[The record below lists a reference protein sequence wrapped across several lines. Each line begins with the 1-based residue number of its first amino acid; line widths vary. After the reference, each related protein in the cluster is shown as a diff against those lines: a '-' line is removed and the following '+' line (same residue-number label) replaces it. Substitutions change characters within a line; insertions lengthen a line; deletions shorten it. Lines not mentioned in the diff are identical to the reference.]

1 MLRMLHNNVQNLKAG
16 TPRTLLQ
23 KVAALKTDINLR
35 DDLNSNLSNAHQVT
49 ASVLGTLGGEG
60 SQGHKELMRYH
71 FKEFVGLA
79 LGASE
84 LSAGLVKTLG
94 RFAQI
99 DDFSRRI
106 KYLKSMRNAV
116 KEKGI
121 ELDWT
126 DYFKEW
132 GQNAFNPESDK
143 RMIDQN
149 VSPLINDPLFIYH
162 VTPDLTAIIAQ
173 LDATFKDIKI
183 TEKNRKAVFQKLEAI
198 GRKFA
203 QKAQKARQK
212 ELAVVVAEDKLKAS
226 TVIYDRMLE
235 DRRLILGPEAG
246 KRVKGRTAAQRDA
259 ANKRADAAKAFTV
272 ASGTLSAHN
281 AASSAAEAATVAEE
295 DVYLAFD
302 MLTTAGLFVIS
313 SHLLDYARVSMA
325 AGLSVY
331 SQINRTVTQIE
342 ITQRQQ
348 IEQLAILKRA
358 YLNPASKESTDG

>member
-1 MLRMLHNNVQNLKAG
+1 MPNLQDG
-16 TPRTLLQ
+16 TPRTFIQ
-23 KVAALKTDINLR
+23 RVDALKSDNNLK
-35 DDLNSNLSNAHQVT
+35 DDLSTSLSSAHQVT
-49 ASVLGTLGGEG
+49 ASVLGTLGAEG

-106 KYLKSMRNAV
+106 KYLKSMRDAV
-116 KEKGI
+116 KQKGI
-121 ELDWT
+121 ELEWT

-132 GQNAFNPESDK
+132 GQNALNPESDK
-143 RMIDQN
+143 RMIVQN
-149 VSPLINDPLFIYH
+149 VSPLISDPLFIYH

-183 TEKNRKAVFQKLEAI
+183 TETNREAVFQKLEAI
-198 GRKFA
+198 AVKFA
-203 QKAQKARQK
+203 QKAQRARQK
-212 ELAVVVAEDKLKAS
+212 ELAVVEAEDKLKAS

-235 DRRLILGPEAG
+235 DRRQILGPEAG
-246 KRVKGRTAAQRDA
+246 LKVKGRTAAQKDA
-259 ANKRADAAKAFTV
+259 AKKRADAAKAFTV

-295 DVYLAFD
+295 DVYMAFD

-331 SQINRTVTQIE
+331 GQINRTVAQIE

-358 YLNPASKESTDG
+358 YLNPST